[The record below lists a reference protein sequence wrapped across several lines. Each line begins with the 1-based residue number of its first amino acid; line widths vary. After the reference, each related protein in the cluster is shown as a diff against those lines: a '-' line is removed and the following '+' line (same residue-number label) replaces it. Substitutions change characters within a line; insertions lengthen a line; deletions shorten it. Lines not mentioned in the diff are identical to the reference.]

1 MDKPEPKNAAKR
13 KSRRISKSMFTKIA
27 KALLKGDSSLNLIIT
42 RESDTLLRVTAV
54 VRDPKGSG
62 DLKDSALLRGVTI
75 VNTPEK
81 LEETLGDELANYQA
95 AREEAHASIAEVT
108 AALKEETE
116 RNRKKARQTRAKGG
130 AGDTAAAKA
139 ERTGGEASL
148 LDETAPAQTPKQPEP
163 TTSPTP

>member
-1 MDKPEPKNAAKR
+1 
-13 KSRRISKSMFTKIA
+13 MFTKIA

-42 RESDTLLRVTAV
+42 RENDTLLRVTAV

-81 LEETLGDELANYQA
+81 LEETLGDELANYQT

-108 AALKEETE
+108 EALKEEAAE
-116 RNRKKARQTRAKGG
+116 NRKKARQTRAKTG

-139 ERTGGEASL
+139 ERTGGGATQL
-148 LDETAPAQTPKQPEP
+148 GLTAPVEPHKQPEP
-163 TTSPTP
+163 ATSQTP

>member
-1 MDKPEPKNAAKR
+1 
-13 KSRRISKSMFTKIA
+13 MFTKIA

-62 DLKDSALLRGVTI
+62 DHLKDSALLRGVTI

-163 TTSPTP
+163 TLSPTP